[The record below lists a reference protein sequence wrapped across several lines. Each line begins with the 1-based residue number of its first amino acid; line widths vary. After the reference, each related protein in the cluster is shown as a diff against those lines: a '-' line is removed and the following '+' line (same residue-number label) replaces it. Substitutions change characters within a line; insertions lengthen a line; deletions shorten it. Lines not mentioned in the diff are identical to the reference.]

1 MAMKDRSKERDEN
14 GPHRGVYLLP
24 NIITTSGLFAGVY
37 SILASVRGDYW
48 VAAAAIL
55 VANVCDILDGRV
67 ARMTR
72 TSTRF
77 GTEYDSLADVI
88 AFGVAPGILVYTWA
102 LQPWGTLGWLAASTY
117 VACGALRLARFNV
130 QYEST
135 EKKHFLGLPIPAAA
149 EVIASLVLLYYF
161 FGGEGETHKRI
172 TLLMTTFA
180 LAGLMVSNFRY
191 LSFKENELL
200 RRQPFWSLVAVI
212 IVLALLVA
220 LPQVMLFLSF
230 GIYAA
235 SAPCRWVYLV
245 MKRGWTS
252 SHRGGRSGPDA
263 GEPAAPAAPSAQS
276 GGRPRVIVGGRA
288 SEKS

>member
-1 MAMKDRSKERDEN
+1 MKDKHRDSDDN
-14 GPHRGVYLLP
+14 SPHRGVYLLP
-24 NIITTSGLFAGVY
+24 NLLTTGGLFAGVY
-37 SILASVRGDYW
+37 SILASVRGAYW

-72 TSTRF
+72 TSTKF
-77 GTEYDSLADVI
+77 GIEYDSLADVI

-102 LQPWGTLGWLAASTY
+102 LQQWGTLGWLAASTY

-130 QYEST
+130 QYESS
-135 EKKHFLGLPIPAAA
+135 EKRHFLGLPIPAAA

-172 TLLMTTFA
+172 TLLLTTFV

-191 LSFKENELL
+191 FSFKESELL

-212 IVLALLVA
+212 ILLALFIA
-220 LPQVMLFLSF
+220 LPQVMLFLTF
-230 GIYAA
+230 TLYAV
-235 SAPCRWVYLV
+235 SGPGRWVYVLQ
-245 MKRGWTS
+245 KRMWAN
-252 SHRGGRSGPDA
+252 RKGRPESGPTEA
-263 GEPAAPAAPSAQS
+263 ASETTSPPA
-276 GGRPRVIVGGRA
+276 RPRVIVGGRSGSA
-288 SEKS
+288 EK

>member
-1 MAMKDRSKERDEN
+1 MKDRTKERDEN

-24 NIITTSGLFAGVY
+24 NIITTGGLFAGVY

-55 VANVCDILDGRV
+55 VANVCDILDGRA

-72 TSTRF
+72 TTTRF

-102 LQPWGTLGWLAASTY
+102 LQPWGSAGWLAASTY

-130 QYEST
+130 QYESA
-135 EKKHFLGLPIPAAA
+135 EKRHFLGLPIPAAA

-191 LSFKENELL
+191 VSFKENELL

-212 IVLALLVA
+212 IVLALFVA
-220 LPQVMLFLSF
+220 LPQVMLFITFSV
-230 GIYAA
+230 YAV
-235 SAPCRWVYLV
+235 SAPGSWLYV
-245 MKRGWTS
+245 MVKRAWAS
-252 SHRGGRSGPDA
+252 SRSGRSGPPA
-263 GEPAAPAAPSAQS
+263 PGECSTPPAPSSTPSAT
-276 GGRPRVIVGGRA
+276 RPRIVVGGRS
-288 SEKS
+288 SE

>member
-1 MAMKDRSKERDEN
+1 MKDKQRDSDDN
-14 GPHRGVYLLP
+14 SPHRGVYLLP
-24 NIITTSGLFAGVY
+24 NLITTGGLFAGVY
-37 SILASVRGDYW
+37 SILASVRGAYW

-77 GTEYDSLADVI
+77 GIEYDSLADVI

-130 QYEST
+130 QYESS
-135 EKKHFLGLPIPAAA
+135 EKRHFLGLPIPAAA

-172 TLLMTTFA
+172 TLLLTTFA
-180 LAGLMVSNFRY
+180 LAGLMVSSFRY
-191 LSFKENELL
+191 FSFKESELL
-200 RRQPFWSLVAVI
+200 RRQPFWSLVAV
-212 IVLALLVA
+212 VVTLALFIA
-220 LPQVMLFLSF
+220 LPQVMLFLTF
-230 GIYAA
+230 ALYAVSGPGRWAYVLLKRMRAGRKGRQGTDVDTGA
-235 SAPCRWVYLV
+235 SPPPPARPRIVV
-245 MKRGWTS
+245 
-252 SHRGGRSGPDA
+252 GGRSG
-263 GEPAAPAAPSAQS
+263 S
-276 GGRPRVIVGGRA
+276 
-288 SEKS
+288 SES

>member
-1 MAMKDRSKERDEN
+1 MKYKYRDADDN

-24 NIITTSGLFAGVY
+24 NLLTTGGLFAGVY
-37 SILASVRGDYW
+37 SILASVRGAYW

-55 VANVCDILDGRV
+55 VANIFDILDGRV

-72 TSTRF
+72 TSTKF
-77 GTEYDSLADVI
+77 GIEYDSLADVI

-102 LQPWGTLGWLAASTY
+102 LQPWGTVGWLAASTY

-135 EKKHFLGLPIPAAA
+135 EKRHFLGLPIPAAA

-172 TLLMTTFA
+172 TLLLTTFV

-191 LSFKENELL
+191 FSFKESELL
-200 RRQPFWSLVAVI
+200 RRQPFWSLVAV
-212 IVLALLVA
+212 VVLLALFVA
-220 LPQVMLFLSF
+220 LPQVMLFLTF
-230 GIYAA
+230 TLYAA
-235 SAPCRWVYLV
+235 SGPGRWAYVLLKRAWTNRRGRPGSGSGEAP
-245 MKRGWTS
+245 
-252 SHRGGRSGPDA
+252 A
-263 GEPAAPAAPSAQS
+263 EPPAPAA
-276 GGRPRVIVGGRA
+276 RPRIIVGGR
-288 SEKS
+288 SDN